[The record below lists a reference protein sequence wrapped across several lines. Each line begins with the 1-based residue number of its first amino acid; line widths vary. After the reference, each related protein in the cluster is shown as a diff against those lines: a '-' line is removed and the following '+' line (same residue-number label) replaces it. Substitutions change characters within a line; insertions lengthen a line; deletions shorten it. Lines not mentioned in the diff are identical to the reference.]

1 MLRLGM
7 IVTFERNDCE
17 QTAFVNRLDY
27 PNVELRFYDH
37 KEKKLASKVVDV
49 RQVRP
54 VEKPSLNNSI
64 TKAIIYNLALFFSAT
79 IMISLVFEVIHNY
92 KNADESELNQICE
105 KLGWLKSIFQ
115 NPRCFYQKPTF
126 YKVIFFTF

>member
-7 IVTFERNDCE
+7 IVNFERNDGE
-17 QTAFVNRLDY
+17 QTAFVNKLDY
-27 PNVELRFYDH
+27 PNVELRFYDQ

-54 VEKPSLNNSI
+54 VAKPTLNNSI
-64 TKAIIYNLALFFSAT
+64 AKTIIYNLALFFSAT

-115 NPRCFYQKPTF
+115 NPHCFYQKPTF
-126 YKVIFFTF
+126 YKVIFLTF